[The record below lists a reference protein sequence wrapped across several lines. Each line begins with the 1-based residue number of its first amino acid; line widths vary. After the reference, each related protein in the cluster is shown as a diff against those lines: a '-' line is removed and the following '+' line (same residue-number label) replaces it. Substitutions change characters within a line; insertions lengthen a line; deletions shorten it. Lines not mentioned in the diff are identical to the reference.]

1 MKSNITELS
10 LLEALNTARGIE
22 EQLSTRYSQFAE
34 LTKNEVVCSLFTH
47 LALECQKHSDM
58 LKELPYLLGEAVD
71 LPYRGDFTLRRLPE
85 IRPVIDQQL
94 AVETTFKIVKE
105 HIAVEESVMRY
116 YVELSR
122 IISNEKAVGRIQSLI
137 EDERSHH
144 EMLGRLTSELTVLY
158 GEQLTMDYDN

>member
-1 MKSNITELS
+1 
-10 LLEALNTARGIE
+10 
-22 EQLSTRYSQFAE
+22 
-34 LTKNEVVCSLFTH
+34 
-47 LALECQKHSDM
+47 M

-71 LPYRGDFTLRRLPE
+71 LPYRGDFTPRRLPE
-85 IRPVIDQQL
+85 ISPVIDQQL